1 MKLRTKM
8 CLWVTAV
15 LCISLSLSGCL
26 FISKAFSYSMKREQK
41 QAVNQYQFIKFL
53 LQSNMIAEGSDW
65 KHNRQF
71 LSQILNNGIDLS
83 QNHVAIFNE
92 VKEEMNSTFPDDYT
106 YGIADDLLDGKLRMD
121 VKQYMDKYYLE
132 LSGVLQGDG
141 NTMYLLCA
149 TDISSVVT
157 DRQQLE
163 KVFYYTYLFAFGIG
177 SLLVLEFSSIMM
189 RPIRQLTKTAQTIA
203 QGNYSERVNVATKD
217 EIGELSRNFNKMASE
232 IEKNIEDLK
241 LSVVQKENFVANFA
255 HELKTPLTS
264 VIGYSDMIYHKEL
277 SREEIK
283 EAAEYIMNEGLR
295 LESLS
300 LKLMDLIVLGK
311 QNFTLEYLHAK
322 DFFQNIRETT
332 APLFQKEECVLQLE
346 IEPAYLKVEF
356 DLMKTLILNLLDNAV
371 KANATEIRIK
381 GSFSDGKY
389 AVRIIDNGIGI
400 KEEELNRI
408 VEAFYVVDKSRS
420 RAQHGV
426 GLGLALAEKIAQI
439 HGTSLKIESEFGE
452 GTTVTLYLDMEE
464 EEEE

>member
-8 CLWVTAV
+8 CLWVTVV
-15 LCISLSLSGCL
+15 LCMSLSLSGCL

-53 LQSNMIAEGSDW
+53 LQSNMITEDSNW
-65 KHNRQF
+65 KHNSQF

-92 VKEEMNSTFPDDYT
+92 VKEEMNATFPDDYA
-106 YGIADDLLDGKLRMD
+106 YGIADELSDGNLRMD

-132 LSGVLQGDG
+132 LSGAFKESG
-141 NTMYLLCA
+141 NNMYLLCA

-157 DRQQLE
+157 DRKQLE
-163 KVFYYTYLFAFGIG
+163 KVFYYTYLLVFGIG
-177 SLLVLEFSSIMM
+177 SLMVFEFSSIMM

-203 QGNYSERVNVATKD
+203 QGDYSERVNVTTKD

-232 IEKNIEDLK
+232 IEKSIDDLK

-264 VIGYSDMIYHKEL
+264 VIGYSDMIYHKDL
-277 SREEIK
+277 SRAQVK

-295 LESLS
+295 LEALS

-311 QNFTLEYLHAK
+311 QNFILEYLHAE
-322 DFFQNIRETT
+322 DFFQNVKETT
-332 APLFQKEECVLQLE
+332 VPLFQKRECVLQLE
-346 IEPAYLKVEF
+346 IEPAYLKVEY

-371 KANATEIRIK
+371 KANATTIRIQ
-381 GSFSDGKY
+381 GSFYDGKY
-389 AVRIIDNGIGI
+389 AVRINDNGIGI
-400 KEEELNRI
+400 KQEELNRI

-439 HGTSLKIESEFGE
+439 HGTTLKIESEFGE